1 MPYTLAKGL
10 FWFVLA
16 VVLGMVI
23 GWLLHQLVARREA
36 RRCRVIQAEMNKC
49 RARVREL
56 ESIVDERD
64 RLAAQKEALTSER
77 DRLLARLGQ
86 GSAVAP
92 SVSDSVEPDDAEDE
106 PAEIVEPVEESED
119 VEPVATDD
127 QVAASD
133 DDSGDD
139 EPESSTPE
147 LAEDDQPVIDL
158 SAAAE
163 ILGHSVRAD
172 DLTVVEGIG
181 PKIAELCHGIG
192 IHTWA
197 DLGSTEVSL
206 LKTMLVDAGP
216 RFRPHDPGTWPD
228 QAKLLAAGQWKDFV
242 RLTDSLRGGR

>member
-16 VVLGMVI
+16 VLLGVVI

-86 GSAVAP
+86 TPPATSPTPEIA
-92 SVSDSVEPDDAEDE
+92 EPVDDESQDA
-106 PAEIVEPVEESED
+106 VEPVEESED

-127 QVAASD
+127 QVAASG

-139 EPESSTPE
+139 EPESSTAQP
-147 LAEDDQPVIDL
+147 AEDDQPVIDL

-163 ILGHSVRAD
+163 ILGRPVRAD